1 MAHLHLLFGRFLQEL
16 LKGMDAHK
24 SEVLS
29 INLRSADFLQSEPD
43 SEEAWELREG
53 LKEMNTSWDRLGASL
68 EDWREELQGVLMQ
81 CQVLK
86 PTYTWFLAAFFDLQN
101 SISLQLFI
109 FYILMQEFHE
119 MSHGLLLWL
128 ENIDRRRNEVVPIA
142 PEVERETLRAY
153 HRTLTV
159 CRVSVCVVSPILLI
173 HDLMIKFL
181 LC

>member
-1 MAHLHLLFGRFLQEL
+1 
-16 LKGMDAHK
+16 MDAHK

-29 INLRSADFLQSEPD
+29 INLRSADFLQTEHD

-86 PTYTWFLAAFFDLQN
+86 HMYTHFLAHFCRCRPSFL
-101 SISLQLFI
+101 LFCHI
-109 FYILMQEFHE
+109 HMQEFHE

-128 ENIDRRRNEVVPIA
+128 EHIDRRRNEVVPIA
-142 PEVERETLRAY
+142 PGLDRETLHA
-153 HRTLTV
+153 HHKTLTV
-159 CRVSVCVVSPILLI
+159 CLTSVCVSSRRSSAFIPS
-173 HDLMIKFL
+173 
-181 LC
+181 